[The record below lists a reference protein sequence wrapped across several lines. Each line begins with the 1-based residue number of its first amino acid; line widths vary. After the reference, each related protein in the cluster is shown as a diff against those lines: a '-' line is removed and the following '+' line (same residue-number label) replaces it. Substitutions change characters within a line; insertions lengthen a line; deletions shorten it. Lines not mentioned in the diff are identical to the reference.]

1 MNYKVYLYVI
11 FTFLSIY
18 TFSALDYSKILRLNK
33 NIEAKILVFILSFA
47 FGYLLTNFVYDFL
60 ECSKLF

>member
-18 TFSALDYSKILRLNK
+18 TFSALDYSKILRVNK